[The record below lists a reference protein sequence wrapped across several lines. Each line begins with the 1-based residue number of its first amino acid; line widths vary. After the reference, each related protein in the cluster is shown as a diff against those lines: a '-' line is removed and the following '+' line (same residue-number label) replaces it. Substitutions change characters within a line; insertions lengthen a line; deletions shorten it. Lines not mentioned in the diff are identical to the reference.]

1 MKNNL
6 KKLFAVLLTV
16 ALVATMFVMPS
27 SAAYTNYADF
37 ASQSVVNGDF
47 EAGIVGLLPYGWG
60 LTSVQADMKL
70 EKTSN
75 WAANYTLAT
84 GESEDGNQY
93 AVLTKNG
100 TGYAG
105 ITSRPIAVE
114 GGHWYRLSYDY
125 MLASINYTAATFK
138 DAWYGIRTAM
148 RQYDKD
154 GNLLGPDGTPV
165 ADADDNLINDSY
177 ASDKQVY
184 DSTAGKVV
192 YVDKIRAA
200 SRGDATEVT
209 DTFSTR
215 KIDVNLHKNTA
226 SVVFII
232 MIGGHYA
239 TKATAN
245 FDNITLEKYESTA
258 LVNGDGVGTTYGAYG
273 ARNSEA
279 RGPSAW
285 SITAME
291 IGNYM
296 SAGTAR
302 KNSFI
307 GAHSLITATDSKGN
321 DFIQLNQNGAG
332 YGALTSNKISV
343 EGGKWYR
350 FSYDHRTS
358 LLTYPE
364 GKDGSEWYGIRTYI
378 RQFDKD
384 GNLLGPTGAIL
395 ADASGN
401 LVDQTYASQATY
413 YNSENNEVVY
423 LQILRTTT
431 SSKGDGLEVTE
442 NFINRAL
449 DVKLFDN
456 TASVVLYIGMAAAAS
471 YNVTVDFDN
480 LSFEKYG
487 VGEVPNGDLE
497 AVVNGAQGGRKQYT
511 EGPAGWELFK
521 ADNGDSAYYIPAD
534 TLSNDWRQNYK
545 IVTGTGKNGG
555 TALKLMSATSSAK
568 DQGYVI
574 IASPFI
580 KVAAGE
586 LPVVSLDYKTEGNF
600 NDANGNELKNRFRLW
615 FYDKD
620 GNFIAAQAPTATHI
634 KPTISSPSTDV
645 GPSADWTRVTI
656 KTTGNSSLDKSNLGY
671 VRVALWQY
679 GSWNTSSK
687 VTYIDNITVASSENT
702 IYAQNG
708 IKEFS
713 TSNAMQPNGSWH
725 TGFNLEL
732 VEDANRGTVSRVS
745 MTDAYKTTGRQST
758 AGYTGYWFD
767 EKIPVT
773 AGSILTISFDYKID
787 GYAEALAANKTYQEA
802 NNGTPATSIGSAP
815 RVMVKYYSAE
825 GEEIFATT
833 NGTVVSSTSGFAYI
847 YAPSMNDCDWSTV
860 KGDVTVPA
868 NAAYVQYGVWMTSG
882 ANCPGAAWID
892 HYYDN
897 VVVKPATDSYW
908 TTVYPNRDNDDS
920 MIMYFFGGDANGD
933 NGEDIRD
940 LVRLNNKLKD
950 KTVEINADGDM
961 NANGMWDNDD
971 ITLLRWKL
979 LGIDTS
985 EEMSGNFNG
994 AAAAVLKN
1002 KTILFCGDSIT
1013 YNTGI
1018 SWAYKVPN
1026 LTGAVGTP
1034 AGVSGAAV
1042 STIRPANRVITQLHN
1057 HQNDYDYVVL
1067 HGGVNDAMSNGPIG
1081 EMSASFDLADFDT
1094 STYAGGLE
1102 ELFYYAHEYYPNS
1115 KIGYIVN
1122 YAVPLSATD
1131 ANGKLGN
1138 YFAVGKQICEK
1149 WNIPYIDL
1157 YSGIAPGTTVTYSDL
1172 LDVSN
1177 PDSIYFPSAGDVHTN
1192 EAGYDILSPY
1202 IAQWIAGLGN
1212 NADPR

>member
-16 ALVATMFVMPS
+16 ALIATMFVMPS

-60 LTSVQADMKL
+60 LTAVQSDMKL

-75 WAANYTLAT
+75 WTANYTLAT

-93 AVLTKNG
+93 AILTKNG

-125 MLASINYTAATFK
+125 MLASINYTAATFN

-154 GNLLGPDGTPV
+154 GNLLGPNGTPV

-192 YVDKIRAA
+192 YVDKIRGA
-200 SRGDATEVT
+200 SRGDAMEVT

-307 GAHSLITATDSKGN
+307 AAHALITATDSKGN

-343 EGGKWYR
+343 EGGEWYR
-350 FSYDHRTS
+350 FSYDYKTS

-413 YNSENNEVVY
+413 YNSANNEVVY

-431 SSKGDGLEVTE
+431 STKGDGLEVTE
-442 NFINRAL
+442 NFTNRAL

-497 AVVNGAQGGRKQYT
+497 AVVNDSQGGRKQYT
-511 EGPAGWELFK
+511 EGPAGWEIFK
-521 ADNGDSAYYIPAD
+521 ADNTDTKYYDPSKTI
-534 TLSNDWRQNYK
+534 SSDWRENYK

-568 DQGYVI
+568 DQGYVL
-574 IASPFI
+574 IASPLI
-580 KVAAGE
+580 KVSAGA

-600 NDANGNELKNRFRLW
+600 NNANGAEQLNRFRIW
-615 FYDKD
+615 FYDKSGNLITAKATD
-620 GNFIAAQAPTATHI
+620 GTYFYPTV
-634 KPTISSPSTDV
+634 SSPSTDV
-645 GPSADWTRVTI
+645 GSTPEWTRITI

-671 VRVALWQY
+671 IRVAYWQF
-679 GSWNTSSK
+679 GVWNTSSK
-687 VTYIDNITVASSENT
+687 VTYIDNITVADNEFSV
-702 IYAQNG
+702 YDKNG
-708 IKEFS
+708 IEEQ
-713 TSNAMQPNGSWH
+713 TINNNGQPRPGDDFRGNFLLSY
-725 TGFNLEL
+725 
-732 VEDANRGTVSRVS
+732 VEDANRGKVIQVGATPASRNNS
-745 MTDAYKTTGRQST
+745 RQS
-758 AGYTGYWFD
+758 AVGANVWWFQKM
-767 EKIPVT
+767 EVT
-773 AGSILTISFDYKID
+773 AGTRLTAAFDYKIN
-787 GYAEALAANKTYQEA
+787 GYTKALEVYKNLVGSEASSIGEKPILFFRYYDAQGNIIL
-802 NNGTPATSIGSAP
+802 ATSAGAVTTSTIAA
-815 RVMVKYYSAE
+815 V
-825 GEEIFATT
+825 ATHYR
-833 NGTVVSSTSGFAYI
+833 A
-847 YAPSMNDCDWSTV
+847 DCDWSHFT
-860 KGDVTVPA
+860 GTVTVPA
-868 NAAYVQYGVWMTSG
+868 NAVYAQYGIGFVAG
-882 ANCPGAAWID
+882 NVQGAAWIE

-897 VVVKPATDSYW
+897 IIVKPVTDAYW
-908 TTVYPNRDNDDS
+908 TTVYPNKDNTDS
-920 MIMYFFGGDANGD
+920 MFMFFFGGDANGD

-1013 YNTGI
+1013 WNTGK

-1081 EMSASFDLADFDT
+1081 EMSDSFDLADFDT